1 MSQQKQTTIK
11 LNLPVNELSAL
22 WQDPSMQHYATSQGI
37 ARPSARLESIRTWL
51 RSHIRQQ
58 LSATEQFKLLRW
70 REIIQD
76 VCAQNLSD
84 ELEQTRQVFYEQQ
97 NTWSRSLHRAS
108 FGIPGLFA
116 RITALILWIRCRSQA
131 QKLDAARLRLE
142 SMRSNNQIV
151 FESCEGLAAVA
162 ECLYGETKKV
172 SGAEVSDARSS
183 TKDKRIERLVKLEQE
198 RLITQELINRGQV
211 LKNEHASLENQTQ
224 LFREQ
229 TYRALRYVTSETIRQ
244 LRLRQSFE
252 SKNGIQSRKAF
263 ERLLHSGFVH
273 CAAVAEHEFTAAS
286 SRLEILQ
293 SEYRAIQKL
302 MQVRVEKLGSFAD
315 LSKQIIQNQ
324 LFEKGHEVEKRYIG
338 ANRDYQKQT

>member
-11 LNLPVNELSAL
+11 LNPPVNELSAL
-22 WQDPSMQHYATSQGI
+22 WQDPSMQRHSTSQGI
-37 ARPSARLESIRTWL
+37 ARPSAKLESIRTWL

-76 VCAQNLSD
+76 VCAQKLSD
-84 ELEQTRQVFYEQQ
+84 ELEQTRQVYYEQQ

-116 RITALILWIRCRSQA
+116 RVTALILWLRCRSQA
-131 QKLDAARLRLE
+131 QKLDAARLRLD
-142 SMRSNNQIV
+142 SICNNNQIV

-162 ECLYGETKKV
+162 ECLYRETKTV
-172 SGAEVSDARSS
+172 SGAEAAADARST
-183 TKDKRIERLVKLEQE
+183 TKDKRIERFVKLEQE
-198 RLITQELINRGQV
+198 RLITQELISRGQV

-224 LFREQ
+224 LVREQ
-229 TYRALRYVTSETIRQ
+229 TYKALRYITSEPIRQ
-244 LRLRQSFE
+244 LRLRQNFE

-273 CAAVAEHEFTAAS
+273 CAAVAEQEFAAAS

-293 SEYRAIQKL
+293 REYRAIQKL
-302 MQVRVEKLGSFAD
+302 IQVRVEKLGGFAD
-315 LSKQIIQNQ
+315 LSKQTIQNQ

-338 ANRDYQKQT
+338 ANRDYQ